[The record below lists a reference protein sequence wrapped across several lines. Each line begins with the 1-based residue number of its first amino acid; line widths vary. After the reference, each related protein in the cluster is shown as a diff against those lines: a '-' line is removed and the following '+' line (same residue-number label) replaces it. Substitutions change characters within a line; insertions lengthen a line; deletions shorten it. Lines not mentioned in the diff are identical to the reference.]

1 MCSAR
6 YVHIQCGG
14 IYIVLGVFAIIE
26 EQVSSSIVAS
36 GHWTGL
42 EDMRDGQQYFC
53 QHWNLIKVS
62 VWYGQLL

>member
-1 MCSAR
+1 VCSAR

-53 QHWNLIKVS
+53 
-62 VWYGQLL
+62 